1 MEILMGTGLLLVVL
15 ALFTLFS
22 YKAPYGMKA
31 MGALASA
38 ACASF
43 LVEAFHFSFFGEVLG
58 FKFLESVGSANGS
71 MGGVAAAILVP
82 LALGVSPVY
91 SVLVGLS
98 VSGFGILPGFI
109 AGYLTSFVVKFFE
122 KKVPAG
128 LDLIVIIVIG
138 APLCRAIA
146 MGMDPVVNNT
156 LLQIGQ
162 VLIKAADT
170 SPIVMGIIL
179 GGLIT
184 VVATAPLSSMALTSI
199 IGLTGLPMAIGALAV
214 FGSSFMNFI
223 FFSKM
228 KFGSK
233 KDTISVAIEPL
244 TQSDIISANPIPV
257 YTTNFIG
264 GAMSGVIV
272 ALMQLVN
279 NTPGTATPIAG
290 FAIMFAYNPPI
301 QVLIAAAGC
310 IIVSILGGYIG
321 YALFKNYKIVR
332 ADKIRGN
339 VINDND

>member
-58 FKFLESVGSANGS
+58 FKFLESVGAANGS

>member
-290 FAIMFAYNPPI
+290 FAIMFAYNPPM